1 MADEAAADA
10 DAADEPPAADE
21 ARPLCFAVLEAI
33 LKNFYLVA
41 GDRLYSCCMNVTK
54 LRLIEEWLESVAQ

>member
-33 LKNFYLVA
+33 LKTFTWWLVTGCIA
-41 GDRLYSCCMNVTK
+41 
-54 LRLIEEWLESVAQ
+54 AA